1 MNQFWQ
7 KEFGYGIEQLT
18 QSEARHVYAAANVD
32 AIRSRISQARLAA
45 GIGVGRERVDA
56 PRTIDEE
63 LISVIAAL
71 QTKNP
76 DAILRMENPLRLAVV
91 VSFWRSSP
99 VCRTAIARFTA
110 KTGANKRPRKRLY
123 RTV

>member
-7 KEFGYGIEQLT
+7 KEFRYGIEQLT

-45 GIGVGRERVDA
+45 GIGVGQERVDA

-76 DAILRMENPLRLAVV
+76 DAIFRMEKPIAPCRGCVVLA
-91 VSFWRSSP
+91 FIACLPNRYRPIYCKNRS
-99 VCRTAIARFTA
+99 
-110 KTGANKRPRKRLY
+110 K
-123 RTV
+123 